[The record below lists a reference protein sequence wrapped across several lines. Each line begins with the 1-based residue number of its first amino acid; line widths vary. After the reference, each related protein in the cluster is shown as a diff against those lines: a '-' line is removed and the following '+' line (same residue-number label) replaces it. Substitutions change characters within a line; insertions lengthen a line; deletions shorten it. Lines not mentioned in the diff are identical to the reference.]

1 MRVATD
7 HDQRQGTLEWSLD
20 GPLDVDGLADGW
32 VVRRELA
39 KVVGWSDAGPHPA
52 NAHAARACVAL
63 MS

>member
-1 MRVATD
+1 MTSARV
-7 HDQRQGTLEWSLD
+7 HSS